1 PKARHNALSHSGA
14 IAVIAPDRLVIA
26 IGALRHIDRR
36 AVLIARS
43 TRCTNSGHSARPRW
57 SYQSQIV
64 RLIHDVKVFLQI
76 TYLPSMTY
84 SHVIKFVYKGRRF
97 SHLLPVH
104 YQLQLHHF
112 FNTITSPAFN
122 SSSILTKPPSRNSS
136 SSSLSRDPHLDYSS
150 SFPLPQITF

>member
-14 IAVIAPDRLVIA
+14 IAPS
-26 IGALRHIDRR
+26 H
-36 AVLIARS
+36 RS
-43 TRCTNSGHSARPRW
+43 ARCTNSGHSAR
-57 SYQSQIV
+57 SVVTAVITVIVTAIDALQIV

-84 SHVIKFVYKGRRF
+84 SHVI
-97 SHLLPVH
+97 
-104 YQLQLHHF
+104 LQLHHF